1 MDLLIG
7 LIVAFIAIFIILYFL
22 QKEDE
27 MKRKTKKIGD
37 TLFNAT
43 IIKDKTYSPEEVF
56 ETLEKSDTKISFLRN
71 NNDS

>member
-22 QKEDE
+22 QKEDD
-27 MKRKTKKIGD
+27 MKRKKIGD

-43 IIKDKTYSPEEVF
+43 IIQDKTYSPEKVF